1 MYTYIS
7 YSIYIYD
14 ISLPKQIIHL
24 FTETI
29 GRDWIAELQRIY
41 IIYISRFYLLLSE
54 RIPTKPSHVH
64 LHKHLLWEKA
74 EPPKPLTQI
83 QHPLPLRAGAT
94 RLQSHVQLGNQ
105 IWKNFHHL
113 KNTRS
118 PKKPRPHVDML
129 RKQNKSFAFFSCSFT
144 WSFVGSQLTGP
155 CYTFCR
161 GMEDLFWG
169 VSWVVSCWW
178 SCTLFGCEN
187 IWSFLGG

>member
-29 GRDWIAELQRIY
+29 GRDWIAELQRIC
-41 IIYISRFYLLLSE
+41 ISRFYLYTPFRKNTHKTLTCSSA
-54 RIPTKPSHVH
+54 PTPAMG
-64 LHKHLLWEKA
+64 KA

-83 QHPLPLRAGAT
+83 QHPLTLRAGAT
-94 RLQSHVQLGNQ
+94 RLRSHVQLGNQ

-118 PKKPRPHVDML
+118 PKKQGPML
-129 RKQNKSFAFFSCSFT
+129 RKQNKSFAFFFLCMIVCSMPVN
-144 WSFVGSQLTGP
+144 WSL
-155 CYTFCR
+155 
-161 GMEDLFWG
+161 LH
-169 VSWVVSCWW
+169 
-178 SCTLFGCEN
+178 
-187 IWSFLGG
+187 FL

>member
-29 GRDWIAELQRIY
+29 GRDWIAELQRIC
-41 IIYISRFYLLLSE
+41 ISRFYLLLSE

-83 QHPLPLRAGAT
+83 QHPLTLRTGAT
-94 RLQSHVQLGNQ
+94 RLRSHVQLGNQ

-118 PKKPRPHVDML
+118 PKKPRPHVVET
-129 RKQNKSFAFFSCSFT
+129 KQKSFAFFLFLYMIFCSIPVN
-144 WSFVGSQLTGP
+144 WSL
-155 CYTFCR
+155 
-161 GMEDLFWG
+161 LH
-169 VSWVVSCWW
+169 
-178 SCTLFGCEN
+178 
-187 IWSFLGG
+187 FL